1 MMKKFVVVLLLG
13 LGVLSCEASTKIDDV
28 YAVCTQVDL
37 LPEHIEV
44 IKSFVDEA
52 RVLGYS
58 DEQIVQKFAQA
69 AGALEENNGVLKFSL
84 DYDKKTVYWT
94 IGILSVVTASA
105 LLTYIIYRYVKN
117 KNNQI
122 VNNNGN
128 NQVNQPGQQ
137 PAGDPNAN
145 NDNQQQLD
153 PVQQP
158 DPNANGGQAANQQQP
173 DPNANGGQAA
183 VNQPVVDPVVNGGQ
197 NGANNNGGAAPIAQ
211 PVKRNRRQRVGNSS
225 ISNANILPV
234 GAKRTKTP
242 VKR

>member
-13 LGVLSCEASTKIDDV
+13 LGILSCEASTKIDDV

-117 KNNQI
+117 KNNQ
-122 VNNNGN
+122 
-128 NQVNQPGQQ
+128 VNQPGQQ
-137 PAGDPNAN
+137 QVGDPNAN
-145 NDNQQQLD
+145 NGNQQQ
-153 PVQQP
+153 P
-158 DPNANGGQAANQQQP
+158 DSNENGGQAANQQQADDSDSNNGNQQQP
-173 DPNANGGQAA
+173 NPVQPVQQPAGDPAVNGEQNNANGK
-183 VNQPVVDPVVNGGQ
+183 
-197 NGANNNGGAAPIAQ
+197 AAPIVQ
-211 PVKRNRRQRVGNSS
+211 PVKRNRRKTIGSS
-225 ISNANILPV
+225 NVSDANILPA
-234 GAKRTKTP
+234 GTRRTRKP